1 MYPFSLC
8 IHDLCVAVP
17 THFDLCGLVLTATQ
31 PISPLHYAEY
41 RSTPGSDL
49 FAFMELHA
57 KNWGIDQI
65 GICEP
70 NGAIEYKS
78 RHS

>member
-17 THFDLCGLVLTATQ
+17 THFDLCGLVLTAIQ

-57 KNWGIDQI
+57 KNC
-65 GICEP
+65 ICEP